1 MNICQCGALIIIFIV
16 ALFSSMPY
24 ECMAGCGA
32 NFDKMKKRRIE
43 AIRGQIL
50 SKLGLTQLPQ
60 NDAPQE
66 PPTREV
72 EALYNRTRDFVQ
84 EQARIKREKCEY
96 TEEDKYYAQDITTV
110 YMKSGKSHSRDSG
123 NPARGYEG
131 TYSYITSSYLGFIA
145 LNL

>member
-1 MNICQCGALIIIFIV
+1 MNICKCGAIILIV
-16 ALFSSMPY
+16 AIFSSMPY
-24 ECMAGCGA
+24 CMAGCGA

-72 EALYNRTRDFVQ
+72 EAMYNRTRDFVI
-84 EQARIKREKCEY
+84 EQARIKREKCEF

-110 YMKSGKSHSRDSG
+110 YMKSGKSKDNG
-123 NPARGYEG
+123 NPGRGYAG
-131 TYSYITSSYLGFIA
+131 KIVGFSLRIYLNIK
-145 LNL
+145 